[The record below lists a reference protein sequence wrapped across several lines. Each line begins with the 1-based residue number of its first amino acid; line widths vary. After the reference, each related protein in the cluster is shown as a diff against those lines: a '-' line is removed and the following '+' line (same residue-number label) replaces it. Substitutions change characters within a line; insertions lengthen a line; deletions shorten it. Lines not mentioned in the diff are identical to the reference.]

1 MARPKHRDDTG
12 IRRLRPRKESESLT
26 EDRRKEIVDRVI
38 RFHDA
43 DETARSDERE
53 ARLQRYAKYRQW
65 TANLEGPW
73 SDVALPDMMAD
84 SQRIQDTL
92 ANAVMSARPP
102 ITAMA
107 LEESG
112 VKKAPNVDRLLDFQF
127 WIENPGEDI
136 VGDMIEAFVNDGHAT
151 VFTPWIKESKE
162 IVDAVQFDP
171 IPAEMFPSQFF
182 EAKLRERF
190 ADAEIAADDDDS
202 WDWVVKRG
210 GKVYRVSFY
219 TKGSAADAKVEMVT
233 RVIADTFNGPRP
245 IVVEWEDVLHP
256 PRVANLQPPGPSNPN
271 GAPHVI
277 LRSYPTIDEITDLR
291 KSGYYDLLD
300 EDGVNALKATSS
312 VEANTD
318 QQKRQK
324 DTMQGVNA
332 DAGSERRPDTAGHRT
347 VTRLMCFDRYDID
360 DDGVAEDVIW
370 WVIKETR
377 TLLRVKRLTEMYPI
391 NPPRRPL
398 ARKCFIPV
406 GGRATGI
413 SLLEQME
420 PTHDTMKQLLDQTI
434 DNGSISTS
442 PFFFYRAAGGMRPE
456 VIKLAPGEGYP
467 VGDPK
472 NDVSF
477 PTLNTQAVGFGI
489 NMMTLLAQ
497 SQQRVTMQNE
507 LSFGRV
513 PNGNSSALRTVSGMA
528 MVQAQ
533 LEARPERILRRF
545 FSLLGEIY
553 AQMHELNEKFLPK
566 DKAIRVMKVKHEGE
580 SPFQTIKGADD
591 ISGRYDFAFSANAFN
606 TSRQALQQA
615 YAQIMPAYINPLT
628 IQTGVINADGIYRL
642 LTDFGKAWGQD
653 PQQYLTPPSPDSDMP
668 RILAEE
674 AIVAIMGGNKPV
686 GVALEPGG
694 SLEHLQK
701 LLAFMESDD
710 FGRIPEEHTAL
721 FAEYL
726 LEVRERAIMEQ
737 QRMQQQMM
745 LMQAA
750 SQFNAQ
756 GGGNPVGRPAE
767 TPPQQPGGPAAVS
780 GANELMD
787 ESLPGAGGGANPGV
801 A

>member
-1 MARPKHRDDTG
+1 
-12 IRRLRPRKESESLT
+12 
-26 EDRRKEIVDRVI
+26 
-38 RFHDA
+38 
-43 DETARSDERE
+43 
-53 ARLQRYAKYRQW
+53 
-65 TANLEGPW
+65 
-73 SDVALPDMMAD
+73 
-84 SQRIQDTL
+84 
-92 ANAVMSARPP
+92 
-102 ITAMA
+102 
-107 LEESG
+107 
-112 VKKAPNVDRLLDFQF
+112 
-127 WIENPGEDI
+127 
-136 VGDMIEAFVNDGHAT
+136 
-151 VFTPWIKESKE
+151 
-162 IVDAVQFDP
+162 
-171 IPAEMFPSQFF
+171 
-182 EAKLRERF
+182 
-190 ADAEIAADDDDS
+190 
-202 WDWVVKRG
+202 VV
-210 GKVYRVSFY
+210 
-219 TKGSAADAKVEMVT
+219 
-233 RVIADTFNGPRP
+233 ADTFDGPRP
-245 IVVEWEDVLHP
+245 MVVEWEDVLHP
-256 PRVANLQPPGPSNPN
+256 PRVANLQPPGPSNPG

-277 LRSYPTIDEITDLR
+277 LRSYPTLDEITDLK

-300 EDGVNALKATSS
+300 DAGVDAMRAVSADDGKVD
-312 VEANTD
+312 E
-318 QQKRQK
+318 QKRQK
-324 DTMQGVNA
+324 DVMQGVNA
-332 DAGSERRPDTAGHRT
+332 DTGSDRRPDNAGHRT
-347 VTRLMCFDRYDID
+347 LTRLMCFDRYDID
-360 DDGVAEDVIW
+360 GDGIAEDVIW
-370 WVIKETR
+370 WIIKETR
-377 TLLRVKRLTEMYPI
+377 TLLRAKRLTEMYPI

-420 PTHDTMKQLLDQTI
+420 PTHDVMKQLLDQTI
-434 DNGSISTS
+434 DNGTISTS

-456 VIKLAPGEGYP
+456 VIKLFPGEGYP

-489 NMMTLLAQ
+489 NMMTLLSQ

-513 PNGNSSALRTVSGMA
+513 PSGNSSALRTVSGMA
-528 MVQAQ
+528 MVQSQ

-545 FSLLGEIY
+545 FSLLAEVY

-566 DKAIRVMKVKHEGE
+566 EKSIRIMRVKSDAD
-580 SPFQTIKGADD
+580 SPFLTIKGADE
-591 ISGRYDFAFSANAFN
+591 ISGRFDFSFSANAFN

-642 LTDFGKAWGQD
+642 LTDFGEAWGQD
-653 PQQYLTPPSPDSDMP
+653 PQQYLTPPTPESDMP

-701 LLAFMESDD
+701 LVAFMESDD
-710 FGRIPEEHTAL
+710 FGRIPEEHAAL

-726 LEVRERAIMEQ
+726 LEVRQRAIVEK
-737 QRMQQQMM
+737 QRMQQQALM
-745 LMQAA
+745 MQAA

-756 GGGNPVGRPAE
+756 GGGNPVGRPPEGGQA
-767 TPPQQPGGPAAVS
+767 PMRGPAQIS

-787 ESLPGAGGGANPGV
+787 ETMPGAGGGANMEM